1 MNRRLRERALGLG
14 VSAASMVLVAALA
27 AILVSASGVS
37 PSSAASTFWQGSFGT
52 LSNLGQTLTRAVP
65 LTLVALAWIVSF
77 RAGRIQ
83 VGYPGQILIGGVAC
97 TVVALHLGGMPKAVH
112 LPLALGAGAVGGA
125 LWAGVAA
132 WLWVRRGVQE
142 IVSSLLLNLVA
153 AQVVAWLLRGP
164 LQQQGGGEPQS
175 DLFTASSLWPR
186 VPGVEGLTLSW
197 SVVLIP
203 LLVTA
208 LVLVVR
214 YTSVGFRLRLVG
226 ANPTA
231 ARWAGYRPE
240 RVGVGAMVVG
250 GLLAGLAGATILLAG
265 DSPGMAEGFEAQYG
279 FDGIAVALLA
289 RNSPVGA
296 VLGAIFFSAL
306 EVGSSSVEAVMNVPS
321 TVASVLQGLIIILV
335 LVTTTVL
342 RRRRRADVV
351 DEEPALTAAHPRSPL
366 AEV

>member
-1 MNRRLRERALGLG
+1 MNRRLRERSLALG
-14 VSAASMVLVAALA
+14 VSVASVVLVAALA

-52 LSNLGQTLTRAVP
+52 VSNLGQTLTRAVP

-83 VGYPGQILIGGVAC
+83 VGYPGQILIGGAAS
-97 TVVALHLGGMPKAVH
+97 TVVALHLGGLPNAIH
-112 LPLALGAGAVGGA
+112 LPLALAAGAVGGA
-125 LWAGVAA
+125 LWAAVAA
-132 WLWVRRGVQE
+132 LLWVRRGVQE
-142 IVSSLLLNLVA
+142 IVSTLLLNLIA

-164 LQQQGGGEPQS
+164 LQQHGGGQPQS
-175 DLFTASSLWPR
+175 DPFTASSLWPR

-208 LVLVVR
+208 VVLVMR
-214 YTSVGFRLRLVG
+214 HTSVGFRLRLVG

-231 ARWAGYRPE
+231 ARWAGYAPE
-240 RVGVGAMVVG
+240 RIGVGAMVVA

-265 DSPGMAEGFEAQYG
+265 DSPAMAEGFGAQYG

-335 LVTTTVL
+335 LITTTVL
-342 RRRRRADVV
+342 RRRGRAHVV
-351 DEEPALTAAHPRSPL
+351 EEEPGLAAAHARS
-366 AEV
+366 AVVEV